1 MPCAS
6 YTAMARDEE
15 VELLMQRFNAAV
27 EKTGFTPRP
36 EIMLLRHTY
45 VGGDLSDVENAASSL
60 SRFFVISRMV

>member
-1 MPCAS
+1 
-6 YTAMARDEE
+6 
-15 VELLMQRFNAAV
+15 MQRFNAAV

-60 SRFFVISRMV
+60 SRFFCLFRRMV